1 EPPVSAQVA
10 LETYNN
16 EPSIDQAFHQ
26 LSEAAQHMTGG
37 GRNRRAPRASRLAPI
52 YDVSADIQRH
62 STPLPKVSKVQESPQ
77 HEDLAKYSTQVSKV
91 QESAQHE
98 DLARYSTL
106 VSKVQESS
114 QHEDLARQIPDHW
127 PWLQEADGDDDE
139 NDIWSNSTDPLMA
152 RHFPNSAEVARIE
165 EEDLKR
171 AIADGVMTAPLMPRH
186 PAPHRNKRNIR
197 TAITVFIILAMVFLI
212 VDSVLVLAVFT
223 HTQHTSSAFNGPPS
237 LILSANVA
245 TVGQTIILHV
255 RHFSSSSRVLLTH
268 DIQENVQI
276 TKGSPLV
283 HVGSDGSADV
293 SMLVDTSWGPGFH
306 TIEAEDVATR
316 YTASATLQI
325 AGAGPSRPSH
335 LLIDTTTLDLGAD
348 IQGAN
353 TLQTL
358 TLHNSGGGSISWSAS
373 SNQSWLLLSPTEGVF
388 STSQTITV
396 AVERANLKPGDYK
409 GTIAFSSNVG
419 TLEWVRVSMTVRPLP
434 PNVGAVL
441 QITPP
446 VLSFTA
452 LDGGTNPNSQALM
465 ISNPGTQPLN
475 WSLASNSQINLASMG
490 LLFQSLDPRVG
501 WLSLDQTAGVVVPHG
516 TSVIHANVN
525 SRSLLAGV
533 YTNMLVFN
541 AGPAPDSPQRVSV
554 SLTIQPSCGLTLNTG
569 SISFTAV
576 SGQSNP
582 SNQSLTLS
590 TTSSC
595 AGTVSWKAI
604 SAANWLT
611 VTPASG
617 QLKSSAS
624 MVTAVGVNATILRPG
639 TYASTLAFSTTHNT
653 HTVSV
658 QLVVQAPP
666 PPSAPIMGATPL
678 NLNFSTTQGMPNPPG
693 QVVTITN
700 TGGGPL
706 TWRTTVNTLANSW
719 LGVSPTGG
727 SIPAG
732 GTGQV
737 TININTAGLSPN
749 TYVGQIILNGAD
761 ASGVT
766 ASGSPQTIMVNLLV
780 LPPCAVQKPSLSS
793 VAFSATQGG
802 SDPSPQSVV
811 ITASGNC
818 SWPLS
823 WHATIANPPAWLKM
837 SAMSGTFAASGQ
849 PVSLQLSTTITDLP
863 VGTYTTS
870 VSISAGDSSNTFV
883 QGTPQVFTVTLTV
896 LPPCALQMGATTGLS
911 FTTAEGRPAPPAQ
924 NISFSEVGSCVG
936 PFSWTVAASAGGNGW
951 LGLNPTSGTGS
962 GSVAVS
968 VNAQGLTP
976 GTYTAVITL
985 TATGSGGAVVQ
996 GSPQNI
1002 AVNLTVSGYTL
1013 GGTVIACSDTSCTS
1027 SKPLPGATLNL
1038 VNTTT
1043 NQAIS
1048 IQADSSGNYSFTNLA
1063 LGSYTVTVTGN
1074 DGTNNYGGS
1083 GSVTITGTQ
1092 IGFSVQVY
1100 PV

>member
-1 EPPVSAQVA
+1 
-10 LETYNN
+10 
-16 EPSIDQAFHQ
+16 
-26 LSEAAQHMTGG
+26 MTDG
-37 GRNRRAPRASRLAPI
+37 GRKRRTPRASRLAPM
-52 YDVSADIQRH
+52 YDISADIQRH
-62 STPLPKVSKVQESPQ
+62 STPLPRVSKVQESTQ
-77 HEDLAKYSTQVSKV
+77 HEDLAKYDTKVSKVQEGSQHEDLAKYDTRVSKV
-91 QESAQHE
+91 QESTQHE
-98 DLARYSTL
+98 DLAR
-106 VSKVQESS
+106 
-114 QHEDLARQIPDHW
+114 HIPDHW
-127 PWLQEADGDDDE
+127 PWLQEADTDDDE

-171 AIADGVMTAPLMPRH
+171 AIADGMMTAPLMPRH
-186 PAPHRNKRNIR
+186 VAALRRNKGKIR
-197 TAITVFIILAMVFLI
+197 TAITVFIVLALVFLI
-212 VDSVLVLAVFT
+212 VDSVLILAVFT
-223 HTQHTSSAFNGPPS
+223 HPHRSSPAFNGPPS

-245 TVGQTIILHV
+245 TVGQSLTLHV
-255 RHFSSSSRVLLTH
+255 RHFSSNSRVLLTH

-276 TKGSPLV
+276 IKGSALV
-283 HVGSDGSADV
+283 HVGSDGSTDV

-306 TIEAEDVATR
+306 TIEAEDVTTR

-373 SNQSWLLLSPTEGVF
+373 SSQSWLLLSPTQGMF

-452 LDGGTNPNSQALM
+452 LDGGANPNSQALM

-475 WSLASNSQINLASMG
+475 WSLASNSQINLVGMG
-490 LLFQSLDPRVG
+490 LLFQNLDPRAG
-501 WLSLDQTAGVVVPHG
+501 WLSLDQTSGVVVPHG

-533 YTNMLVFN
+533 YTDMLVFN
-541 AGPAPDSPQRVSV
+541 ASNVPDSPQRVSV
-554 SLTIQPSCGLTLNTG
+554 SLTIQPDCGLTLNTG

-595 AGTVSWKAI
+595 ADTVSWKAI

-624 MVTAVGVNATILRPG
+624 TVTAVGVNATILKPG
-639 TYASTLAFSTTHNT
+639 TYASTLVITTTHNT
-653 HTVSV
+653 HSVSV

-727 SIPAG
+727 SIPTG

-737 TININTAGLSPN
+737 TININTAGLSPA
-749 TYVGQIILNGAD
+749 TYVGQIIL
-761 ASGVT
+761 
-766 ASGSPQTIMVNLLV
+766 
-780 LPPCAVQKPSLSS
+780 
-793 VAFSATQGG
+793 
-802 SDPSPQSVV
+802 
-811 ITASGNC
+811 
-818 SWPLS
+818 
-823 WHATIANPPAWLKM
+823 
-837 SAMSGTFAASGQ
+837 
-849 PVSLQLSTTITDLP
+849 
-863 VGTYTTS
+863 
-870 VSISAGDSSNTFV
+870 
-883 QGTPQVFTVTLTV
+883 
-896 LPPCALQMGATTGLS
+896 
-911 FTTAEGRPAPPAQ
+911 
-924 NISFSEVGSCVG
+924 
-936 PFSWTVAASAGGNGW
+936 
-951 LGLNPTSGTGS
+951 
-962 GSVAVS
+962 
-968 VNAQGLTP
+968 
-976 GTYTAVITL
+976 
-985 TATGSGGAVVQ
+985 
-996 GSPQNI
+996 
-1002 AVNLTVSGYTL
+1002 
-1013 GGTVIACSDTSCTS
+1013 
-1027 SKPLPGATLNL
+1027 
-1038 VNTTT
+1038 
-1043 NQAIS
+1043 
-1048 IQADSSGNYSFTNLA
+1048 
-1063 LGSYTVTVTGN
+1063 
-1074 DGTNNYGGS
+1074 
-1083 GSVTITGTQ
+1083 
-1092 IGFSVQVY
+1092 
-1100 PV
+1100 